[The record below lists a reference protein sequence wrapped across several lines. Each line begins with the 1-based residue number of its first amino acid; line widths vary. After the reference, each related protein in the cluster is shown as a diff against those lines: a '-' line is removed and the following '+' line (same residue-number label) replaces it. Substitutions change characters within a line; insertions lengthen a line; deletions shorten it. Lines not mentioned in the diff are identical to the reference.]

1 MNLYINFKIR
11 SFYSKILLITFF
23 GLLGQFLMGC
33 AIEPK
38 KTVPEKYRI
47 GQINYHRVCAQ
58 CHGADAMGGGRA
70 PTFLQEKF
78 NLKNFPNRRIV
89 RAILNG
95 SDSGS
100 MPSQKNKVTDDEIKE
115 ILKYIRH
122 SQREAGII

>member
-1 MNLYINFKIR
+1 MTI
-11 SFYSKILLITFF
+11 F
-23 GLLGQFLMGC
+23 GLLGQFLIGC
-33 AIEPK
+33 AIEPQ
-38 KTVPEKYRI
+38 KTVSEKYRI

-58 CHGADAMGGGRA
+58 CHGAAAMGGGRA

-78 NLKNFPNRRIV
+78 NPKNFPNRRIV

-100 MPSQKNKVTDDEIKE
+100 MPSQKNKVTDDEIRE
-115 ILKYIRH
+115 ILKYIRY